1 MVEGECI
8 HRGNL
13 IPKTAISSQKAA
25 LRESNSKRYGRSSVY
40 TEEIWFP
47 KRTFRA
53 RKQLYGNQISR
64 GIVEGECIHI
74 GNLIP
79 KTALLSQKAALRE
92 SNFKSYGSRRVYTQ
106 RKFDSQNG
114 SLEPER
120 SFTGIK
126 FQKDT
131 KSYGAVKMFFPEP
144 CSDACPTWQNNLKR
158 NLRLPCARLGFK
170 TGIAKAK
177 KLH

>member
-8 HRGNL
+8 HIGIWFPKRPLRARKQLYGNQISRGMVEGECIHIGNL
-13 IPKTAISSQKAA
+13 IPKTAISSQKEA
-25 LRESNSKRYGRSSVY
+25 LRESNFKRYGRSSVY

-64 GIVEGECIHI
+64 GMDEGECIHI

-92 SNFKSYGSRRVYTQ
+92 SNFKRYGWRILYTH
-106 RKFDSQNG
+106 RHCDSQNG
-114 SLEPER
+114 PFEPER
-120 SFTGIK
+120 SFTGTK
-126 FQKDT
+126 FQE
-131 KSYGAVKMFFPEP
+131 V
-144 CSDACPTWQNNLKR
+144 W
-158 NLRLPCARLGFK
+158 
-170 TGIAKAK
+170 
-177 KLH
+177 